1 MENRNVNL
9 APVMN
14 TSDWVLSII
23 LTCIPLVGLIMLI
36 VWAFGGSDTNENKK
50 NWAKA
55 TLIIQVISIVLAL
68 LVYIFFIGT
77 AVALSR

>member
-9 APVMN
+9 APVM
-14 TSDWVLSII
+14 TMGDWVLSII

-55 TLIIQVISIVLAL
+55 MLIIQIISIVLAL
-68 LVYIFFIGT
+68 IVYIFFIGT